1 MKFLTIIDFKDQF
14 LNTFWIILKSEMK
27 LEFLIK
33 KLTNNLA
40 FFKKYAILWFYRFF
54 INWLKFSLNI
64 PLTKKVLTK
73 RTREL
78 ILEFILPF
86 LTRKYMFLDMVT
98 IISKILYTVIT
109 DYPKKLSRFFD
120 YIVLLIDSIENSSIK
135 RNYSEI
141 KIKIVSLRLKL
152 FAS

>member
-1 MKFLTIIDFKDQF
+1 MKIMTGNA
-14 LNTFWIILKSEMK
+14 NTV
-27 LEFLIK
+27 
-33 KLTNNLA
+33 LA
-40 FFKKYAILWFYRFF
+40 KRI
-54 INWLKFSLNI
+54 SVHLNI
-64 PLTKKVLTK
+64 PLTKKTLTT

-86 LTRKYMFLDMVT
+86 LTRKYMFLDIVT